1 MGPPRSIAVAIVI
14 PPIGLGLATLIDHRL
29 TGKRLFSPQLYP
41 QGKTAMFL
49 AFMGISEG
57 AIPFLLENPLA
68 TLPAYMAGAIAGAM
82 TATALGAVQW
92 FPESAIWAWPLV
104 TNLGAYMLSIVV
116 GAAITALLVV
126 IIRNSL
132 HKRGKLAIDTL

>member
-1 MGPPRSIAVAIVI
+1 
-14 PPIGLGLATLIDHRL
+14 
-29 TGKRLFSPQLYP
+29 
-41 QGKTAMFL
+41 MFL

-68 TLPAYMAGAIAGAM
+68 TLPAYMVGAIAGAM

-104 TNLGAYMLSIVV
+104 TNLGAYMLSILV
-116 GAAITALLVV
+116 GATITALLVV
-126 IIRNSL
+126 LIRNNM
-132 HKRGKLAIDTL
+132 HKRGKLSVDTL

>member
-1 MGPPRSIAVAIVI
+1 MAIVI

-29 TGKRLFSPQLYP
+29 TGKRLFGPQLYP

-68 TLPAYMAGAIAGAM
+68 TLPALYMASAIAGAM
-82 TATALGAVQW
+82 LPPRSVPCSGSRIGDLGVAAGHQSGGVHAQYCGRGGDRRAVGRDYSKTVCT
-92 FPESAIWAWPLV
+92 SA
-104 TNLGAYMLSIVV
+104 G
-116 GAAITALLVV
+116 
-126 IIRNSL
+126 NSL
-132 HKRGKLAIDTL
+132 SDTL